1 VSRPGREQ
9 LRLVD
14 AAGEPGR
21 TTATLLASLTAR
33 LATLYLVSGADA
45 IGSLVAGYAE
55 LGREVA
61 RTAEGARLREA
72 LESGRAGT
80 NGRALWDALR
90 IREWASSLPPSP
102 ILDQWRNDVSLLL
115 ADDLEELLGLLPVPA
130 ETAGARG
137 AVPTEEAELADAL
150 LGVWAFAVEAQRVI
164 EALAAPTLPEEGL
177 VRAGEHAPAGQEGS
191 LLR

>member
-1 VSRPGREQ
+1 V
-9 LRLVD
+9 RLVD
-14 AAGEPGR
+14 AAGESGR

-55 LGREVA
+55 LGRQVA

-72 LESGRAGT
+72 IETGRAGT

-90 IREWASSLPPSP
+90 IREWASSLPPTP
-102 ILDQWRNDVSLLL
+102 ILDQWRNDISLLL
-115 ADDLEELLGLLPVPA
+115 ADDLEEMLGLLPVTG

-137 AVPTEEAELADAL
+137 AVAPEEAELADAL

-164 EALAAPTLPEEGL
+164 EALAAPTLPEEGR
-177 VRAGEHAPAGQEGS
+177 VRVGEESPAGPEGF

>member
-1 VSRPGREQ
+1 MSRPGREQ
-9 LRLVD
+9 VRLVD
-14 AAGEPGR
+14 AAGESGR

-55 LGREVA
+55 LGRQVA

-72 LESGRAGT
+72 FESGRAGT

-90 IREWASSLPPSP
+90 IREWASSLPPTP

-115 ADDLEELLGLLPVPA
+115 ADDLEEMLGLLPLPA
-130 ETAGARG
+130 EMAGERG
-137 AVPTEEAELADAL
+137 AVPPQDAEVADAL
-150 LGVWAFAVEAQRVI
+150 LGIWAFAVEAQRVI
-164 EALAAPTLPEEGL
+164 EALAAPTLPEQGH
-177 VRAGEHAPAGQEGS
+177 VRAGEHSPAGPEGS

>member
-1 VSRPGREQ
+1 VSRPRREQ
-9 LRLVD
+9 VRLVD
-14 AAGEPGR
+14 AAGESGR
-21 TTATLLASLTAR
+21 TTASLLASLTAR

-45 IGSLVAGYAE
+45 IGSLVAGYAA

-90 IREWASSLPPSP
+90 IREWASSLPPTP

-115 ADDLEELLGLLPVPA
+115 ADDLEEMLGILPIPA
-130 ETAGARG
+130 ETAGGRG
-137 AVPTEEAELADAL
+137 AVPPEDAELTDAL